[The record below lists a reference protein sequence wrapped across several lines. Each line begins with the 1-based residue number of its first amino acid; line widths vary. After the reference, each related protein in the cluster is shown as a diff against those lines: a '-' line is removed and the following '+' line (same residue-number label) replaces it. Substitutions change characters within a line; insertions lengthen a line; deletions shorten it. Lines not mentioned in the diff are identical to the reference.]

1 MIRSMIESPSKRVAL
16 VPLML
21 SVSCTGRCEPRL
33 TLALRYARSQGAAG
47 HRCTRSREARASHVW
62 HRQAGSTHGRA
73 VQPASQPPV
82 RRVPSERA
90 PFVPGSGVFS
100 PDPPEQ
106 LFPVCTRSGRY
117 VTLFLPSFP
126 ANLLAKRTTHRPFHY
141 STTAL
146 QYLSYYLLPSYHLLL
161 FHRCLYCSEYFQ
173 PTPLVLFRTSTF

>member
-1 MIRSMIESPSKRVAL
+1 MHKISRGACESCLASA
-16 VPLML
+16 
-21 SVSCTGRCEPRL
+21 GR
-33 TLALRYARSQGAAG
+33 
-47 HRCTRSREARASHVW
+47 
-62 HRQAGSTHGRA
+62 HGRLHTW
-73 VQPASQPPV
+73 QGCPASQPPV

-90 PFVPGSGVFS
+90 PFVAASGVFS

-106 LFPVCTRSGRY
+106 LFPVCTCSGRY

>member
-1 MIRSMIESPSKRVAL
+1 MIESPSKPVAL

-21 SVSCTGRCEPRL
+21 SASCTDRCEPRL
-33 TLALRYARSQGAAG
+33 TAGLTMRAVAGQGG
-47 HRCTRSREARASHVW
+47 PSCTRSREARASHVW
-62 HRQAGSTHGRA
+62 HRQAGTAGSTHGRA
-73 VQPASQPPV
+73 VQPASHQFGACPANEHRSLQLLVFFRPIH
-82 RRVPSERA
+82 RSNSFPSVPT
-90 PFVPGSGVFS
+90 
-100 PDPPEQ
+100 
-106 LFPVCTRSGRY
+106 CSGRY

-126 ANLLAKRTTHRPFHY
+126 ANLLAKRTTHRPFHH